1 MIAEMNQTTA
11 ALGCLLLVLIVAAL
25 STRRVAVGVSLLV
38 FAGYNFFVL
47 PPVHT
52 FTIAKGDDVVALLAL
67 LAVSLIGSQLSH
79 QARERAQAALAL
91 ERQRDEAD
99 MARRSADMK
108 AALVASLGHDLKT
121 PLTALTVAT
130 GNLGL
135 PDLPDADRHEQLR
148 IVRDELERL
157 RRLFDSVIELASV
170 EARAMTPDP
179 EWVTPADVIE
189 AAYRQARVDARQHPM
204 RVSADAGQWLV
215 HVDPRIVSAAL
226 AHVIENAAAYSPAAS
241 PIEIDAAVSGDSLAI
256 GVRDHGAGIP
266 PADLD
271 RVFERFYR
279 SNGETHPFG
288 SGMGLAITRGLLA
301 LHGATVSASNH
312 PLGGARFVI
321 TIPTA
326 SCRAMDTVPGPV

>member
-1 MIAEMNQTTA
+1 MNQSTV

-25 STRRVAVGVSLLV
+25 STRRVAVVVSLLV

-47 PPVHT
+47 PPVYT
-52 FTIAKGDDVVALLAL
+52 FAIAKKDDIVTLVAL
-67 LAVSLIGSQLSH
+67 LAVSLIGSHLSH
-79 QARERAQAALAL
+79 QARERAAAALAL
-91 ERQRDEAD
+91 ERQRDEAE

-121 PLTALTVAT
+121 PLTALTVAA
-130 GNLGL
+130 GNLATPGL
-135 PDLPDADRHEQLR
+135 ADADRGEQLH
-148 IVRDELERL
+148 IVGEEVQRL

-170 EARAMTPDP
+170 EAKALTPDP
-179 EWVTPADVIE
+179 EWVTPADLID
-189 AAYRQARVDARQHPM
+189 AAYRQARVDPQQHPM
-204 RVSADAGQWLV
+204 RVSGDADQWLV

-226 AHVIENAAAYSPAAS
+226 AHVIENAAAYSPPGAS
-241 PIEIDAAVSGDSLAI
+241 IEIDAAVSGEGVAI
-256 GVRDHGAGIP
+256 GVRDRGRGIAV
-266 PADLD
+266 ADLD

-279 SNGETHPFG
+279 GSPDAHPFG

-301 LHGATVSASNH
+301 LHGATVTASNH

-326 SCRAMDTVPGPV
+326 SCRAMDSVPGPV